1 LAAKEEEG
9 EAHSPSIG
17 LACTVLPPLS
27 PHPACSPSSQVDASA
42 SASSMLLDAMTAA
55 GLRTVADLR
64 DGLTEEQ
71 LALVRRAATRPSS
84 AGARCAGRA
93 ATLPLRFAALT
104 LRPLVFLVA
113 CRSAKT

>member
-1 LAAKEEEG
+1 
-9 EAHSPSIG
+9 
-17 LACTVLPPLS
+17 
-27 PHPACSPSSQVDASA
+27 
-42 SASSMLLDAMTAA
+42 MLLDAMTAA

-71 LALVRRAATRPSS
+71 LALVRRAATRPS
-84 AGARCAGRA
+84 ARARCAGRA